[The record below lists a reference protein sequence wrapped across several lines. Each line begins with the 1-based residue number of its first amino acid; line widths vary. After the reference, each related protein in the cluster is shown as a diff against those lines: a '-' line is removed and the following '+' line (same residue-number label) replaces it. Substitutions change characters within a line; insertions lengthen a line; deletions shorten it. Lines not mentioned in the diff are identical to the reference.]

1 MTEPDA
7 PLWLIDTEVVSAM
20 PDRFGRKGT
29 RTGRSDANRP
39 DRPTG
44 CMARKS

>member
-20 PDRFGRKGT
+20 PDWFRRKGT
-29 RTGRSDANRP
+29 RTGRFDANRP
-39 DRPTG
+39 GWPADY
-44 CMARKS
+44 MARKS